1 MSKYVRLTNIQN
13 PNIHRRPSWD
23 GTHLQVEVHDL
34 LFVASLDK
42 AWGIT
47 RKHIGCVGKQRISR
61 SHMSACPYLRKL
73 SDNLWSFDYLR
84 APWNK
89 EALSERN
96 NAKIKLCLFHINHHK
111 RVWCLRKWGCGGRDG
126 VCNVTRVS
134 SSRVLAL
141 EWCVFCYP
149 TPDKETVCKC

>member
-1 MSKYVRLTNIQN
+1 MSESQIF
-13 PNIHRRPSWD
+13 NIHRREPI
-23 GTHLQVEVHDL
+23 LKAKVHDL
-34 LFVASLDK
+34 MFVASLDK

-96 NAKIKLCLFHINHHK
+96 NAKIKLCLFHINHK
-111 RVWCLRKWGCGGRDG
+111 RVRGSQ
-126 VCNVTRVS
+126 VVTVFVVSHRVS
-134 SSRVLAL
+134 SSGVLAFRWYVL
-141 EWCVFCYP
+141 ICIMLSN
-149 TPDKETVCKC
+149 TGQGNSRSL